1 MTTYR
6 VEPTDKALVDAGEAY
21 FWINEQS
28 EAAALRWYE
37 GLLKAFRSL
46 ERNPLRCPLA
56 PESAFFEEE
65 IRQLIYGKYR
75 ILFIIEGEAV
85 FVLRVRHGAREH
97 LKPDD
102 DGESEEQKGKS

>member
-1 MTTYR
+1 MTSYR

-46 ERNPLRCPLA
+46 EKSPLRCPQA
-56 PESAFFEEE
+56 PESLFFEEE
-65 IRQLIYGKYR
+65 IRQLVYGKYR
-75 ILFIIEGEAV
+75 ILFTVEGETV
-85 FVLRVRHGAREH
+85 FVLRVRHSAQEY
-97 LKPDD
+97 LKP
-102 DGESEEQKGKS
+102 EEDEEIEE

>member
-1 MTTYR
+1 MTIYR

-28 EAAALRWYE
+28 VGAPLRWYE
-37 GLLKAFRSL
+37 GLMKAFRSL
-46 ERNPLRCPLA
+46 EKNPLRCPLA

-75 ILFIIEGEAV
+75 ILLTVEGETV
-85 FVLRVRHGAREH
+85 FVLRVRHSAQDY
-97 LKPDD
+97 LSP
-102 DGESEEQKGKS
+102 EEDAGTEE

>member
-1 MTTYR
+1 MKTFS

-28 EAAALRWYE
+28 EQAALHWYE

-56 PESAFFEEE
+56 PEHAFFEEQ
-65 IRQLIYGKYR
+65 IRQLVYGKYR
-75 ILFIIEGEAV
+75 ILFTVEAEMV
-85 FVLRVRHGAREH
+85 FVLRVRHAARER
-97 LKPDD
+97 LRPRA
-102 DGESEEQKGKS
+102 E